1 MCPQN
6 DHKEKKIQII
16 SLLSFLV
23 LCLDY
28 TWLKKTLSGQK
39 V

>member
-1 MCPQN
+1 MLMCPQN

-28 TWLKKTLSGQK
+28 T
-39 V
+39 